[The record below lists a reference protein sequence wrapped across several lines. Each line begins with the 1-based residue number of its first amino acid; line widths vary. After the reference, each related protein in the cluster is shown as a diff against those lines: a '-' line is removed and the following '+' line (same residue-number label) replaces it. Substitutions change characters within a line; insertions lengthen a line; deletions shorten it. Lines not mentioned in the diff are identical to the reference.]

1 MKRKAANL
9 LQHKLIPLALIASN
23 IALAHFIYLLA
34 NAHYSY
40 TLILTLFTL
49 LTLVVSILR
58 PNKYLLSTAIVFY
71 IACLL
76 VSLIGT

>member
-9 LQHKLIPLALIASN
+9 LQHKLIPFALIAIN
-23 IALAHFIYLLA
+23 IALAHFICLIA

-40 TLILTLFTL
+40 TLILTLFAL
-49 LTLVVSILR
+49 LMLVFSILR
-58 PNKYLLSTAIVFY
+58 PNKYLLSTAIIFY

-76 VSLIGT
+76 FTLIGN